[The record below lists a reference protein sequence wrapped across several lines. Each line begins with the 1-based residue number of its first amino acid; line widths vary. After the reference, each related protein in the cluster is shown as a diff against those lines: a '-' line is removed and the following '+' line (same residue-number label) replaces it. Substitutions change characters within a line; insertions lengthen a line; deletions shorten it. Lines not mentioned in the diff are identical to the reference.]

1 MPYYTSV
8 HKLDSGVPLGG
19 IGAGKVEI
27 FPDGTLASFTHQ
39 NNWDNPIGTTGG
51 LNHVDARVGH
61 HFAIWASGC
70 AEGAEPVARLLQT
83 ADIAGLPRIGEIEY
97 AGEYPFAKLNYIDP
111 ALPVEVRLEA

>member
-1 MPYYTSV
+1 MPYYTSIY
-8 HKLDSGVPLGG
+8 KLDSGVPLGG

-27 FPDGTLASFTHQ
+27 FPDGTLANFTHQ
-39 NNWDNPIGTTGG
+39 NNWDDPIGSKGG

-61 HFAIWASGC
+61 HFGIWASGC